1 MRDGSSRAG
10 HESTGSDP
18 CDTGGDFVRGGLA
31 RRGPGSVDRGQ
42 ETAGGSVECEPT
54 ILPGVR

>member
-18 CDTGGDFVRGGLA
+18 CETEGASCEVASHGGDQDQWIVVRRRLA
-31 RRGPGSVDRGQ
+31 ARSSANRLSCQ
-42 ETAGGSVECEPT
+42 N
-54 ILPGVR
+54 VR

>member
-18 CDTGGDFVRGGLA
+18 CDTGGTSCEVASHGGDQDQLTVVRRRLA
-31 RRGPGSVDRGQ
+31 ARSSANRLSCQD
-42 ETAGGSVECEPT
+42 
-54 ILPGVR
+54 VR